1 MSEAADTFRRLHA
14 GPAPFRVVN
23 AWDAVSAR
31 VAALAGAPA
40 VATSSFA
47 VAFAHGYADGE
58 QIPWPDVCRSV
69 EAIVGA
75 VDVPVSVDI
84 EAGRG
89 AEPARV
95 EAAVADV
102 VGAGAVGI
110 NLEDR
115 RHDEP
120 DRLFDVD
127 HQGERVAAARAAGGT
142 DLFVNARCD
151 VFFGAGIAEGARL
164 DAALTRATCYLAAGA
179 DGIFLPGLV
188 DLDSMRHVTADVP
201 APLNAM
207 LWPGLPPIE
216 ELADAGVRRL
226 SQGAAS
232 FLSVLGHLDRITR
245 AYLTGE
251 PGEFGGDVPPAF
263 HLLPQLAYR

>member
-1 MSEAADTFRRLHA
+1 MPDAADAFRRLHD
-14 GPAPFRVVN
+14 GPAPFRLVN
-23 AWDAVSAR
+23 AWDAMSAR
-31 VAALAGAPA
+31 VFALAGAPA

-47 VAFAHGYADGE
+47 VALAHGYPDGE
-58 QIPWPDVCRSV
+58 QIPWRDVCRTV

-89 AEPARV
+89 AEPAV
-95 EAAVADV
+95 VDAAVADV

-110 NLEDR
+110 NVEDR

-120 DRLFDVD
+120 GRLFDT
-127 HQGERVAAARAAGGT
+127 ERQCERIAAARAAGGA

-151 VFFGAGIAEGARL
+151 VFFGADIAEGERL
-164 DAALTRATCYLAAGA
+164 DAALCRATSYVAAGA

-188 DLDSMRHVTADVP
+188 DLNCIRQVVAAVP
-201 APLNAM
+201 APLNVM

-216 ELADAGVRRL
+216 VLAGAGVRRV
-226 SQGAAS
+226 SQGAAA
-232 FLSVLGHLDRITR
+232 FLSVLGHLERITTG
-245 AYLTGE
+245 YLERE
-251 PGEFGGDVPPAF
+251 PGEFGADVPPAF
-263 HLLPQLAYR
+263 HLVPRLAYR

>member
-1 MSEAADTFRRLHA
+1 MSDAADTFRRLHD
-14 GPAPFRVVN
+14 GPAPFRLVN

-31 VAALAGAPA
+31 VLALAGAPA

-58 QIPWPDVCRSV
+58 QIPWPDVCRTV

-75 VDVPVSVDI
+75 VDVPISVDI

-89 AEPARV
+89 AEPASV
-95 EAAVADV
+95 EAAVTDI

-120 DRLFDVD
+120 GRLFDVD
-127 HQGERVAAARAAGGT
+127 HQCERIAAARTAGGT

-151 VFFGAGIAEGARL
+151 VYFGADVAEGARL
-164 DAALTRATCYLAAGA
+164 DAALSRAASYLAAGA

-188 DLDSMRHVTADVP
+188 DLDRMRHVAADVP
-201 APLNAM
+201 APLNVM

-216 ELADAGVRRL
+216 ELAGVGVRRL

-232 FLSVLGHLDRITR
+232 FLSVLGHLERVTR
-245 AYLTGE
+245 AYLEGE

-263 HLLPQLAYR
+263 HLVPQLAYR